1 MSYYFSA
8 RSLIASIINL
18 MSEIINVIGG
28 GLAGVEAAWQAA
40 RLGVKV
46 RLYEM
51 RPVQQTPAHRT
62 DKLAEIVCSNSLKT
76 DEPGTA
82 PYLLKEELRRG
93 RSLVM
98 EAAAATRVPAG
109 AALSVDRIKFA
120 ELITER
126 IKAHPNIEI
135 VREEVRA
142 IVSIG
147 TTPSAQSG
155 HPSSEQEGRSQS
167 SPPVLGGVSAAS
179 ADGVVAL
186 HKEPLHNGVAAETDS
201 YFASAPLLNKEGS
214 LDDVWIIA
222 TGPLTSDS
230 LTESIMKFTGDD
242 QLYFYDAIAPIVA
255 ADSIDMSIAFKAA
268 RYGKGGDDYINCPM
282 DREQYETFIN
292 ELLAAK
298 SVPLKRFEE
307 TRWFESCLP
316 IEEIARRGVDT
327 LRFGPMKPKGLPD
340 PKTGYEPYACV
351 QLRQENLMADA
362 YGLVG
367 FQNHLRYG
375 EQARVLRLIPGLENA
390 EFLQFGQIH
399 RNTFIN
405 SPKIL
410 NEDLST
416 RTNPNLFFAGQI
428 TGVEGYVESV
438 ATGWIAGIN
447 AVRTLRGQPL
457 LTAPPTSAIGALC
470 RYVSNVETK
479 NFQPVNIT
487 FGLLEP
493 LPVELRKKHR
503 NKRERHVIQ
512 VERALTDWDEW
523 LEEIKGRDAKMQAV

>member
-1 MSYYFSA
+1 MDE
-8 RSLIASIINL
+8 LV
-18 MSEIINVIGG
+18 NVVGG

-40 RLGVKV
+40 ELGAKV

-51 RPVQQTPAHRT
+51 RPVLQTPAHRT

-98 EAAAATRVPAG
+98 EAAEATKVPAG
-109 AALSVDRIKFA
+109 SALSVDRIKFA

-126 IKAHPNIEI
+126 VEAHPGIEI
-135 VREEVRA
+135 VREEVAA
-142 IVSIG
+142 IPDLSNAECG
-147 TTPSAQSG
+147 TRNAESL
-155 HPSSEQEGRSQS
+155 SSE
-167 SPPVLGGVSAAS
+167 S
-179 ADGVVAL
+179 ADA
-186 HKEPLHNGVAAETDS
+186 VAAIDHGGEDS
-201 YFASAPLLNKEGS
+201 AFRLPRSAFAT
-214 LDDVWIIA
+214 IIA
-222 TGPLTSDS
+222 TGPLTSDA
-230 LTESIMKFTGDD
+230 LTASIMKFTGDD

-268 RYGKGGDDYINCPM
+268 RYDKGGADYINCPM
-282 DREQYETFIN
+282 DRDQYETFVTEVMN
-292 ELLAAK
+292 ANP
-298 SVPLKRFEE
+298 VPLKRFEE

-316 IEEIARRGVDT
+316 IEEIARRGIDT

-340 PKTGYEPYACV
+340 PKTGREPYACV

-405 SPKIL
+405 SPKII

-416 RTNPNLFFAGQI
+416 KKDPRLFFAGQI

-438 ATGWIAGIN
+438 ATGWLAGIN
-447 AVRTLRGQPL
+447 AVRVLRDEPK
-457 LTAPPTSAIGALC
+457 LTAPATSAIGALC

-503 NKRERHVIQ
+503 NKRERHVVQ
-512 VERALTDWDEW
+512 VERALKDWDEFM
-523 LEEIKGRDAKMQAV
+523 EGVHRGDAEAQRA

>member
-1 MSYYFSA
+1 MS
-8 RSLIASIINL
+8 NC
-18 MSEIINVIGG
+18 INVIGG

-40 RLGVKV
+40 ECGVQV
-46 RLYEM
+46 NLYEM
-51 RPVQQTPAHRT
+51 RPVLQTPAHRT
-62 DKLAEIVCSNSLKT
+62 DQLAEIVCSNSLKT
-76 DEPGTA
+76 DEPGSA

-93 RSLVM
+93 NSLVLDV
-98 EAAAATRVPAG
+98 AALTRVPAG

-120 ELITER
+120 EMITER
-126 IKAHPNIEI
+126 IEVHPNIQL
-135 VREEVRA
+135 VREEV
-142 IVSIG
+142 
-147 TTPSAQSG
+147 TTIP
-155 HPSSEQEGRSQS
+155 
-167 SPPVLGGVSAAS
+167 
-179 ADGVVAL
+179 
-186 HKEPLHNGVAAETDS
+186 
-201 YFASAPLLNKEGS
+201 
-214 LDDVWIIA
+214 DVGITIIA

-230 LTESIMKFTGDD
+230 LTKEIMKLTGDD

-255 ADSIDMSIAFKAA
+255 VDSIDMSIAFKAA

-282 DREQYETFIN
+282 SRDEYQVFFDALVE
-292 ELLAAK
+292 AK

-307 TRWFESCLP
+307 THWFESCLP

-327 LRFGPMKPKGLPD
+327 LRFGPMKPKGLYD
-340 PKTGYEPYACV
+340 PRTNAEPYACV

-362 YGLVG
+362 YGFVG

-375 EQARVLRLIPGLENA
+375 EQERVLRLIPGLQNA

-410 NEDLST
+410 SETLAT
-416 RTNPNLFFAGQI
+416 RANPNLFFAGQI

-438 ATGWIAGIN
+438 ATGWLAGLN
-447 AVRTLRGQPL
+447 AVRVLRDEPL
-457 LTAPPTSAIGALC
+457 LTAPTTSAIGALC

-487 FGLLEP
+487 FGLLQE

-503 NKRERHVIQ
+503 NKRERHMVQ
-512 VERALTDWDEW
+512 VERALKDWDEW
-523 LEEIKGRDAKMQAV
+523 IKSFQRKDAKEQRRER